1 MPAGRREGDDGDAGR
16 VDVDGEVGEQL
27 FDELELVVEVRGA
40 DARALVDQE
49 HQLDLAVDRAAQ
61 RLDVSLQNRSEH
73 VHLHRNRSITQHR
86 CKNIQIKVKDVKNV
100 KT

>member
-1 MPAGRREGDDGDAGR
+1 VPAGRREGDDGDAGR

-49 HQLDLAVDRAAQ
+49 HQLHLAVDRATQ

-73 VHLHRNRSITQHR
+73 VHLRRNRSNTQHR
-86 CKNIQIKVKDVKNV
+86 CKKHPNKSKRR
-100 KT
+100 